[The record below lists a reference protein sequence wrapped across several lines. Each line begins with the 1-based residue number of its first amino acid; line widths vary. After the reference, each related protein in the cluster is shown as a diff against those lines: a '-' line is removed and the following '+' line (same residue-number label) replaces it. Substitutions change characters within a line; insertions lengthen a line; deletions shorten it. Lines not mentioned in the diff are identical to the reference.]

1 MAPIAS
7 KLLDFITNLAGFI
20 AKLFETHPAIA
31 QVAGVMGILGGVFW
45 ALMAPIVAISSVL
58 TNVFGLSLFSVTEKI
73 LDFVRTSSLVTGAT
87 EALIGAFGSISA
99 PILAVVAVIGAFI
112 ASSFI
117 YGKQT
122 RTLEILLLK
131 RGTVLK
137 RQFLVRF
144 KV

>member
-1 MAPIAS
+1 MIRRPPRSTPLYSSAAS
-7 KLLDFITNLAGFI
+7 DVYKRQNLAGFI

-87 EALIGAFGSISA
+87 EALIGCLLYTSPSPRDMRRSRMPSSA
-99 PILAVVAVIGAFI
+99 
-112 ASSFI
+112 
-117 YGKQT
+117 
-122 RTLEILLLK
+122 
-131 RGTVLK
+131 
-137 RQFLVRF
+137 
-144 KV
+144 